1 MADLTLSKG
10 LLISFQNY
18 LLSQL
23 ISILL
28 HVTNIN
34 LIQFLIP
41 LPKLIIKPNLSL
53 MENQWKLNKYCKN
66 LLNGGWDTLSRSNLG
81 SKC

>member
-10 LLISFQNY
+10 LSISFQNY
-18 LLSQL
+18 LLFQL

-41 LPKLIIKPNLSL
+41 PPKFIMNPNLNL
-53 MENQWKLNKYCKN
+53 MEN
-66 LLNGGWDTLSRSNLG
+66 
-81 SKC
+81 